1 MDRLST
7 IVLFQ
12 VQLFGAT
19 QEVAEIVKTDT
30 EQ

>member
-12 VQLFGAT
+12 VQLWGAT
-19 QEVAEIVKTDT
+19 QDVAEIVKTYP